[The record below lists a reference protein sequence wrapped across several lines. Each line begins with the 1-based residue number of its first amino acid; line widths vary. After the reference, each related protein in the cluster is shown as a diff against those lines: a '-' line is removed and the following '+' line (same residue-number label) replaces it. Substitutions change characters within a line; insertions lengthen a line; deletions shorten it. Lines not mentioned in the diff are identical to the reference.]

1 MLTGPLLFHLFFLEV
16 QNRKKEKQCLVRGC
30 DQPKDNSGSQCHSSL
45 LIQKGKQSH
54 SLPSF
59 LLHSLSHFLVFFLPY
74 LGCAMFKSCACPFT
88 PSQVPS
94 TGLPSIDCPFLISL
108 QFSVLTIQGLCLNEK
123 KDEQITGYLSF
134 LFFMDVPKGSPSVL
148 STSAAHPPKFMPHNS
163 SVPTFEFLSR
173 FFFSVFI
180 HF

>member
-1 MLTGPLLFHLFFLEV
+1 MLTVPLLFHLFFLEV
-16 QNRKKEKQCLVRGC
+16 QNRKKKQCLVRGC

-59 LLHSLSHFLVFFLPY
+59 LLHSLFCFLVFFLPY

-94 TGLPSIDCPFLISL
+94 TGLPSIDCPSLISL
-108 QFSVLTIQGLCLNEK
+108 QFSVLTIQGLCHNEK
-123 KDEQITGYLSF
+123 KDESITGYLSF
-134 LFFMDVPKGSPSVL
+134 LFLWMFPR
-148 STSAAHPPKFMPHNS
+148 AHPVF
-163 SVPTFEFLSR
+163 SVP
-173 FFFSVFI
+173 VQPI
-180 HF
+180 HQSSYHTTMSSYL